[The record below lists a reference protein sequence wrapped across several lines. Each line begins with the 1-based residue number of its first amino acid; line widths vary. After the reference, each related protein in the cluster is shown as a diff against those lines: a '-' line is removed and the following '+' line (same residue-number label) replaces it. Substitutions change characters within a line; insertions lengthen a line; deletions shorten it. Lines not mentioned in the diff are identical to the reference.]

1 MNHRVIHRHRA
12 DHGGAFFTQFPAER
26 LRVPVAGQV
35 HDGFRP
41 HVHRAHYL
49 FHFHIVILAVA
60 AHAQVHINFCFQH
73 TADTVGIQAFVKG
86 IRGNDNR
93 SRCHPFP
100 DKFRG
105 TVFLC
110 RHDFH
115 LRSNDSFSRRFHL
128 GKIFFCHFIFLS
140 VKIQAASLWT
150 LPALIFYQKLPP
162 PPPWPP
168 LPPLLLLSSSR
179 FLALGTTVV

>member
-73 TADTVGIQAFVKG
+73 AADTVGIQAFVKG

-115 LRSNDSFSRRFHL
+115 LRGNDSFSRRFHL
-128 GKIFFCHFIFLS
+128 GKIFFCHFTNPFCRLGERCLIS
-140 VKIQAASLWT
+140 ASLT
-150 LPALIFYQKLPP
+150 KVLRTNELKLCSIK
-162 PPPWPP
+162 
-168 LPPLLLLSSSR
+168 LFKENKFKKITGSV
-179 FLALGTTVV
+179 F